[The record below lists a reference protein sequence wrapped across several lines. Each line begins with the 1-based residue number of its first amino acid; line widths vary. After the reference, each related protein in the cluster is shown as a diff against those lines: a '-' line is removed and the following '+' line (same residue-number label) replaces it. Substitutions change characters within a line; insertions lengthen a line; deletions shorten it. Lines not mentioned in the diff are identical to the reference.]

1 MTLYT
6 KLNDEIINQ
15 LITQF
20 DVGIVQDWKILHGG
34 AENTNHY
41 LKTNKGQYVLTIC
54 ERKTVA
60 ETTAL
65 AKLLKHL
72 EQHQFDTTKIIPN
85 QKGTLLSFYQD
96 KPILLKSYIEGR
108 VEENIANDL
117 LIKIGNSIAQ
127 LHLIPAPAYLPKEY
141 SYGQQAF
148 PQLTEQ
154 RINHPFVEWLNNQ
167 HQNILGKLHSDLPKA
182 FIHGDVFDSNVVI
195 SANETPI
202 IMDFEEACYYYR
214 IYDLGMAIVGLCQEN
229 GLINWAKANL
239 LIQGYQSTIALIPL
253 ERNYLKDFIIY
264 AATATA
270 FWRFRQFNI
279 LAPMEAYKNTYQA
292 MLNIAE
298 QTKNTSFSFFAQ

>member
-1 MTLYT
+1 MALYT
-6 KLNDEIINQ
+6 KLNDEAIRQ

-20 DVGIVQDWKILHGG
+20 DIGILQHWKILHGG
-34 AENTNHY
+34 VENTNHY

-60 ETTAL
+60 ATTAL

-85 QKGTLLSFYQD
+85 QKGALLSFYQE

-117 LIKIGNSIAQ
+117 LIKIGSSIAQ
-127 LHLIPAPAYLPKEY
+127 LHLIPPPKFLPKEY
-141 SYGQQAF
+141 SYGQQVF
-148 PQLTEQ
+148 TQLFEQ
-154 RINHPFVEWLNNQ
+154 KIAHPFVKWLNKQ
-167 HQNILGKLHSDLPKA
+167 HQHILDKLHPDLPKA
-182 FIHGDVFDSNVVI
+182 LIHGDVFDSNVVI
-195 SANETPI
+195 SPNEIPI

-214 IYDLGMAIVGLCQEN
+214 IYDLGMAIIGLCQEN
-229 GLINWAKANL
+229 GLINWTKADF
-239 LIQGYQSTIALIPL
+239 LIQGYQAKTSLIPL
-253 ERNYLKDFIIY
+253 ERNYLKDFIVY

-279 LAPMEAYKNTYQA
+279 LAPMEAYKDTYQI
-292 MLNIAE
+292 MVDIAE
-298 QTKNTSFSFFAQ
+298 QVKNTDYVFFSR